1 MHAKQIYAR
10 MTEKGESVSSLLNP
24 KKMERK
30 QRMFLNCIGV
40 ISDIR
45 FCYGMAFFEGM
56 GR

>member
-1 MHAKQIYAR
+1 

-30 QRMFLNCIGV
+30 QRMFLSCMGV
-40 ISDIR
+40 ISDVR